1 MMHTDVLVI
10 GSGISGLSYV
20 IKMSERHPDLQIV
33 LLSKRNLLE
42 SNTRYAQGGIA
53 VVSDFELDSFEKHVS
68 DTLIAGDGLCN
79 PSVVDFVVREGP
91 ARLQELIDWG
101 TSFDQKSD
109 ELHLEKEGGHSASR
123 IVHHKDQSGYEI
135 QKSLIAQVRK
145 LKNVTILE
153 NHVLVDLIT
162 DHHMSQSAFNRC
174 YGAYLI
180 SIKDESTIKITAKIT
195 VLSTGGGGQV
205 YAHTTNPKGATG
217 DGIGAAYRAKVTINH
232 LQYVQFHPT
241 AFYPKVKGNT
251 FLISEA
257 VRGAGGKLITK
268 SRNRFM
274 SQYDSRAELA
284 SRDIVARSIAI
295 ELKKSGDECVFL
307 DCTHFTKNDFKKR
320 FPTIYNTCKKAGFN
334 PENQPIPVVPAAHYF
349 CGGVQVDPNS
359 KTSLD
364 GLYAI
369 GECSSTRLH
378 GANRLAS
385 NSLLEALVYSHRA
398 VLASYEELSKIDI
411 PSHFFTTIPDWNDA
425 FTVSSKES
433 KLVDSLCKEIQET
446 MSSCVGIFKSSD
458 SLLTAEKKL
467 NTLFNQVVQWYN
479 QNKLTPRLCE
489 LRNLVSVSYLIVK
502 QSQQT
507 TENKGVFYNHDNE

>member
-1 MMHTDVLVI
+1 MHTDILVI

-20 IKMSERHPDLQIV
+20 IKLSEQNPNQNIV

-53 VVSDFELDSFEKHVS
+53 VVSDFELDSFEQHVA
-68 DTLIAGDGLCN
+68 DTLRAGDGLCN
-79 PSVVDFVVREGP
+79 AEVVDFVVREGP
-91 ARLQELIDWG
+91 DRLQELINWG
-101 TSFDQKSD
+101 TTFDQNSD
-109 ELHLEKEGGHSASR
+109 ELHLEKEGGHSAKR

-135 QKSLIAQVRK
+135 QRSLIAQVRK
-145 LKNVTILE
+145 LSNVTVLE

-162 DHHMSQSAFNRC
+162 DHHMGKSTYDRC

-180 SIKDESTIKITAKIT
+180 SIKDQSTIKITAKVT

-205 YAHTTNPKGATG
+205 YAHTTNPEGATG
-217 DGIGAAYRAKVTINH
+217 DGIGAAYRAKVTIQN

-241 AFYPKVKGNT
+241 AFFPKVNGNT

-257 VRGAGGKLITK
+257 VRGAGAKLITK
-268 SRNRFM
+268 KGDRFM
-274 SQYDSRAELA
+274 PKYDVRAELA
-284 SRDIVARSIAI
+284 SRDIVARSIDL
-295 ELKKSGDECVFL
+295 ELKKNGDDCVFL
-307 DCTHFTKNDFKKR
+307 DCTQFSKDDFRNR
-320 FPTIYNTCKKAGFN
+320 FPTIYSTCMSAGYDSQK
-334 PENQPIPVVPAAHYF
+334 QPIPVVPAAHYF
-349 CGGVQVDPNS
+349 CGGVQVDKNS
-359 KTSLD
+359 KTSLN

-369 GECSSTRLH
+369 GECSSTGLH

-398 VLASYEELSKIDI
+398 ALSSLNDLTAIDI
-411 PSHFFTTIPDWNDA
+411 SKQFFDTIPDWNDA
-425 FTVSSKES
+425 FTVSNKES
-433 KLVDSLCKEIQET
+433 ELVDQLCRNIQET
-446 MSSCVGIFKSSD
+446 MSRNVGIFKSTE

-467 NTLFNQVVQWYN
+467 DTLFRKVVKLYN
-479 QNKLTPRLCE
+479 LNKLTPRLCE

-507 TENKGVFYNHDNE
+507 KKNKGVFYNHDYE

>member
-1 MMHTDVLVI
+1 MHTDVLVI

-20 IKMSERHPDLQIV
+20 IKLSEHQSDLKIV

-53 VVSDFELDSFEKHVS
+53 VVSDFKLDSFENHVS
-68 DTLIAGDGLCN
+68 DTLQAGDGLCDSN
-79 PSVVDFVVREGP
+79 VVNFVVREGP
-91 ARLQELIDWG
+91 DRLKELIDWG
-101 TSFDQKSD
+101 TTFDQSYD
-109 ELHLEKEGGHSASR
+109 ALHLEKEGGHSAKR

-135 QKSLIAQVRK
+135 QRSLIAQVRK
-145 LKNVTILE
+145 LKNVTVLE

-162 DHHMSQSAFNRC
+162 DHHMGKSLYNRC

-180 SIKDESTIKITAKIT
+180 SIKDQSTIKITAKIT

-205 YAHTTNPKGATG
+205 YAHTTNPEGATG
-217 DGIGAAYRAKVTINH
+217 DGIGAAYRAKVKINN

-257 VRGAGGKLITK
+257 VRGAGGKLVTK
-268 SRNRFM
+268 KGERFM
-274 SQYDSRAELA
+274 LKYDNRAELA
-284 SRDIVARSIAI
+284 SRDIVARSIDI
-295 ELKKSGDECVFL
+295 ELKNSGNQCVFL
-307 DCTHFTKNDFKKR
+307 DCTHFPKNDFKNR
-320 FPTIYNTCKKAGFN
+320 FPTIYNTCKSAGYN
-334 PENQPIPVVPAAHYF
+334 PEKEPIPVVPAAHYF
-349 CGGVQVDPNS
+349 CGGVQVNDES
-359 KTSLD
+359 KTSLN

-369 GECSSTRLH
+369 GECSSTGLH

-398 VLASYEELSKIDI
+398 ALATQKELDSTEITI
-411 PSHFFTTIPDWNDA
+411 QFFDTIPNWNDA
-425 FTVSSKES
+425 FTVSNKES
-433 KLVDSLCKEIQET
+433 EMVDQLCKKIQGT
-446 MSSCVGIFKSSD
+446 MSQNVGIFKSTD
-458 SLLTAEKKL
+458 SLLIAEQKL
-467 NTLFNQVVQWYN
+467 DSLFHEVVQLYN
-479 QNKLTPRLCE
+479 LNKLTPRLCE

-507 TENKGVFYNHDNE
+507 KKNKGVFYNHDNE

>member
-1 MMHTDVLVI
+1 MHTDVLVI

-20 IKMSERHPDLQIV
+20 IKLSELQPDLQIV

-68 DTLIAGDGLCN
+68 DTLVAGDGLCN

-123 IVHHKDQSGYEI
+123 IVHHKDKSGYEI

-145 LKNVTILE
+145 LKNITILE

-162 DHHMSQSAFNRC
+162 DHHMDKASYNRC

-180 SIKDESTIKITAKIT
+180 SLKDQSTIKITAKIT

-241 AFYPKVKGNT
+241 AFFPKVKGNT

-268 SRNRFM
+268 NGNRFM
-274 SQYDSRAELA
+274 PQYDSRAELA

-295 ELKKSGDECVFL
+295 ELKKSGDDCVFL
-307 DCTHFTKNDFKKR
+307 DCTHFEKNDFKSR
-320 FPTIYNTCKKAGFN
+320 FPTIYNICNQAGFN
-334 PENQPIPVVPAAHYF
+334 PESQPIPVVPAAHYF
-349 CGGVQVDPNS
+349 CGGVQVDSYS
-359 KTSLD
+359 KTSLA

-369 GECSSTRLH
+369 GECSNTGLH

-385 NSLLEALVYSHRA
+385 NSLLEALVFSHRA
-398 VLASYEELSKIDI
+398 ALASQKEVAEIEVTQ
-411 PSHFFTTIPDWNDA
+411 HFFGTIPDWNDA
-425 FTVSSKES
+425 FTVSNKES
-433 KLVDSLCKEIQET
+433 KLVDKLCKEIQET
-446 MSSCVGIFKSSD
+446 MSSCVGIFKSEE
-458 SLLTAEKKL
+458 SLLVAEKKL
-467 NTLFNQVVQWYN
+467 NTLFNQVVEWYN

-507 TENKGVFYNHDNE
+507 SENKGVFYNHDNE